1 MLRCFVLCRPVMG
14 YCQAMNYVALFL
26 LRASGRFGDERSAL
40 SLLLALAD
48 DVVPGYWTS
57 NMLAMQVIT

>member
-1 MLRCFVLCRPVMG
+1 MG